1 MKKKSIVLLLTTL
14 ITTSAVMAETYR
26 GNITAKT
33 MTGKDRNYSLE
44 ITYDVKA
51 DKSIIG
57 KYNPY
62 GAGACGGERP
72 ILGFIKDDSLEFST
86 DIHGLKGCG
95 VNKFIGKRDGDSW
108 VGQINFSGE
117 QREIKFVKVK

>member
-1 MKKKSIVLLLTTL
+1 MKSCLTIIVSILFMSNVF
-14 ITTSAVMAETYR
+14 AETYR

-33 MTGKDRNYSLE
+33 MTGKDRIFSLE

-62 GAGACGGERP
+62 GAGPCGGERP

-117 QREIKFVKVK
+117 QRDIKFLKVK